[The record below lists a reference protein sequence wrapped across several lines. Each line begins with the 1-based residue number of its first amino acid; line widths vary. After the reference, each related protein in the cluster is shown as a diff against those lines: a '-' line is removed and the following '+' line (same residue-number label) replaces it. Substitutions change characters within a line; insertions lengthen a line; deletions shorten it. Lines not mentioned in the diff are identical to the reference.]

1 MFVSFLVCLVI
12 CLLRNAVLTP
22 ELHAWGKHSTALS
35 YMSDPQTALKEDSN
49 TIISEQE
56 PIFGSNKIW
65 LNKHAEI
72 TMLHHVLQKLEP

>member
-1 MFVSFLVCLVI
+1 MLVSFLVS
-12 CLLRNAVLTP
+12 CLLRNAALTP
-22 ELHAWGKHSTALS
+22 ELHAWDKHSTALS
-35 YMSDPQTALKEDSN
+35 YMSDPPMTLKEDSN

-72 TMLHHVLQKLEP
+72 TMLHHVLQNLEP